1 MPNPLLN
8 QIERNIADDNTIKG
22 IRNLY
27 RTKKEKGNGIDS
39 TLNT

>member
-22 IRNLY
+22 IRKSLQN
-27 RTKKEKGNGIDS
+27 KKRKRQWH
-39 TLNT
+39 